1 MALSLFW
8 GIWLTT
14 RWICACLSIFS
25 LQKDWNSCHVNFHSF
40 QKRESVFIFARAF
53 FCKKN
58 CIRFKGFPSHV
69 FQPISTLENI
79 KFILFY
85 AWKKLNACFW
95 DVVTCKKLKS
105 YVYVLLARKKLNSHF
120 LSFLKLAIN
129 KIHVFSVFLAFKKWN
144 PCDASD
150 YNWLMRY
157 NFIEM
162 MV

>member
-14 RWICACLSIFS
+14 IWICACLSIFS
-25 LQKDWNSCHVNFHSF
+25 LQKDWNSCHVNFHSWDSKKENPCSF
-40 QKRESVFIFARAF
+40 LRVRSSA
-53 FCKKN
+53 KKN

-69 FQPISTLENI
+69 FQPIFTLENI

-95 DVVTCKKLKS
+95 DVVACKKLKS

-120 LSFLKLAIN
+120 WAFESLYIIKSMFFEFL
-129 KIHVFSVFLAFKKWN
+129 
-144 PCDASD
+144 
-150 YNWLMRY
+150 
-157 NFIEM
+157 
-162 MV
+162 